1 MTQSLKEKMMDV
13 LTRSNFLTK
22 EQLDEAIEAQ
32 KKTGKRLSEVLT
44 MMGYITQKD
53 LVIVLSQSLN
63 VPPINLSKVKIN
75 SEIVKIIP
83 RESAEKYQALV
94 VSKIGKVLTVAMVD
108 PLNVLAIDELK
119 VLTNYELK
127 IVVAGE
133 KELKTA
139 INTYYSDSDTTN
151 ERIRTII
158 DDAKDMNLEI
168 IEDIDSQEKI
178 LNTAQ
183 LLKDVEG
190 APIVK
195 ITNMLLA
202 QAIKHQASDILI
214 EPQEKVL
221 RIRYRLDGILKEFP
235 APPKHMEE
243 AIVSRIK
250 VLSVL
255 NIAEHRLP
263 QDGRFKIKI
272 ADREV
277 DFRVSIMP
285 TSHGEK
291 VALRVL
297 DKTAVVLDLD
307 RMGFE
312 PGPLK
317 NIKELAM
324 EPHGLM
330 LVCGPTGS
338 GKSTTLYSILKYVD
352 DPEKNICSAEDPVE
366 YQLEGINQVN
376 VNPDVGLTFCG
387 ALRSFLRQDPDV
399 IMVGEIRDT
408 ETLDISIK
416 AALTGHLVLSTLHTT
431 EAAGAVTRMV
441 NMGIEPFLIT
451 SSCIMVCAQRLIRRI
466 CPECK
471 EGYPIQAEV
480 RKKFKIG
487 DQYNE
492 LYKGK
497 GCKACQGTGYKGRI
511 GLCEVL
517 VMTPEVRDLIMIRA
531 QENLIKAKAR
541 EQGMVTLR
549 EHGVIKSLK
558 GITTL
563 EEVTRL
569 TADD

>member
-13 LTRSNFLTK
+13 LTRSNFLSK
-22 EQLDEAIEAQ
+22 EQLAEAIETQ
-32 KKTGKRLSEVLT
+32 KKTGRRLSEVLT

-75 SEIVKIIP
+75 PEIVKIIP

-133 KELKTA
+133 KELKGA
-139 INTYYSDSDTTN
+139 INTYYSDTTN
-151 ERIRTII
+151 DQIRTII
-158 DDAKDMNLEI
+158 DDAKEMNLEI
-168 IEDIDSQEKI
+168 IEDIDSQDKI

-183 LLKDVEG
+183 LLKDVED

-202 QAIKHQASDILI
+202 QAIKNQASDILI

-317 NIKELAM
+317 IIKELAM
-324 EPHGLM
+324 EPHGMM
-330 LVCGPTGS
+330 LICGPTGS

-376 VNPDVGLTFCG
+376 VNPEVGLTFCG

-408 ETLDISIK
+408 ETLDIAIK

-451 SSCIMVCAQRLIRRI
+451 SSCIMVCAQRLIRKI
-466 CPECK
+466 CPDCK
-471 EGYPIQAEV
+471 ESYPISAEL

-487 DQYNE
+487 DQYKE

-497 GCKACQGTGYKGRI
+497 GCKTCQGTGYKGRI

-517 VMTPEVRDLIMIRA
+517 ALTPEVRDLIMVRA

>member
-1 MTQSLKEKMMDV
+1 MTQSLKDKMMEV
-13 LTRSNFLTK
+13 LTCSNFLTQ
-22 EQLDEAIEAQ
+22 EQLDEAIESQ

-44 MMGYITQKD
+44 RMGYITQKD

-75 SEIVKIIP
+75 PEIVKIIP
-83 RESAEKYQALV
+83 KESAEKYQALI

-127 IVVAGE
+127 VVVAGE
-133 KELKTA
+133 KELKGA
-139 INTYYSDSDTTN
+139 IDTYYTSTTN
-151 ERIRTII
+151 EQIRNII
-158 DDAKDMNLEI
+158 DDVKDMNLEI
-168 IEDIDSQEKI
+168 IEDIDSQDKVF
-178 LNTAQ
+178 NDAQ
-183 LLKDVEG
+183 LMKDVED

-202 QAIKHQASDILI
+202 QAIKNAASDILI

-272 ADREV
+272 ADREI

-312 PGPLK
+312 SEALK
-317 NIKELAM
+317 IIKELAM
-324 EPHGLM
+324 EPHGMM

-338 GKSTTLYSILKYVD
+338 GKSTTLYSILRYVD

-376 VNPDVGLTFCG
+376 INPEVGLTFCG

-416 AALTGHLVLSTLHTT
+416 AALTGHLVLSTIHTT

-451 SSCIMVCAQRLIRRI
+451 SSCILVCAQRLIRKI
-466 CPECK
+466 CENCK
-471 EGYPIQAEV
+471 ESYPITDEI
-480 RKKFKIG
+480 RDKFNIG
-487 DQYNE
+487 EEHKE

-497 GCKACQGTGYKGRI
+497 GCKICQNTGYKGRI

-517 VMTPEVRDLIMIRA
+517 RLTPEVCDLIMKRA
-531 QENLIKAKAR
+531 QESKIKTKAR
-541 EQGMVTLR
+541 EQGMITLR
-549 EHGVIKSLK
+549 EHGVIKVLK

-563 EEVTRL
+563 EEITRL
-569 TADD
+569 TAAD

>member
-1 MTQSLKEKMMDV
+1 MTQSLKDKMMEV
-13 LTRSNFLTK
+13 LTRSNFLSK

-32 KKTGKRLSEVLT
+32 KKTGKRLSDVLT

-63 VPPINLSKVKIN
+63 IPPINLSKVKIN
-75 SEIVKIIP
+75 SEIVQIIP

-127 IVVAGE
+127 VVVAGE
-133 KELKTA
+133 KELKDA
-139 INTYYSDSDTTN
+139 INTYYSSTTN
-151 ERIRTII
+151 DQIRTII
-158 DDAKDMNLEI
+158 DDVKDMNLEI
-168 IEDIDSQEKI
+168 IEDSNSQEKVF
-178 LNTAQ
+178 NDAQ
-183 LLKDVEG
+183 LMKDVED

-195 ITNMLLA
+195 ITNMLLV
-202 QAIKHQASDILI
+202 QAIKNAASDILI

-312 PGPLK
+312 AGPLK
-317 NIKELAM
+317 LIKELAM

-338 GKSTTLYSILKYVD
+338 GKSTTLYSILKYID

-376 VNPDVGLTFCG
+376 VKPEVGLTFCG

-399 IMVGEIRDT
+399 IMVGEIRDS

-451 SSCIMVCAQRLIRRI
+451 SSCIMVCAQRLVRKI
-466 CPECK
+466 CTDCK
-471 EGYPIQAEV
+471 ESYPITDEI
-480 RKKFKIG
+480 RKKFYIA
-487 DQYNE
+487 DQYKE

-497 GCKACQGTGYKGRI
+497 GCKTCQKTGYKGRI

-517 VMTPEVRDLIMIRA
+517 VLTPEIRDLIMNRA

-563 EEVTRL
+563 EEITRL
-569 TADD
+569 TAAD